1 MPWEYTTVDLKTS
14 RTWSSMD
21 HNTVRDDLNQL
32 GAEGWELVNVFD
44 TNDRSGR
51 TVQLV
56 GVFKRPAG

>member
-1 MPWEYTTVDLKTS
+1 
-14 RTWSSMD
+14 MD
-21 HNTVRDDLNQL
+21 HRKVGEDLNQL

-56 GVFKRPAG
+56 GVFKRPIG